1 MLFPPRVTRF
11 AGEYPKHGVVPG
23 RSFDL
28 RLGADGR
35 SWGFTGRDHREE
47 VEAELLGETPV
58 EARGALDVNAPGF
71 GQAGVTVERRLRRP

>member
-1 MLFPPRVTRF
+1 MKSEFWSGGCLIDNNRV
-11 AGEYPKHGVVPG
+11 
-23 RSFDL
+23 L
-28 RLGADGR
+28 R
-35 SWGFTGRDHREE
+35 HREE